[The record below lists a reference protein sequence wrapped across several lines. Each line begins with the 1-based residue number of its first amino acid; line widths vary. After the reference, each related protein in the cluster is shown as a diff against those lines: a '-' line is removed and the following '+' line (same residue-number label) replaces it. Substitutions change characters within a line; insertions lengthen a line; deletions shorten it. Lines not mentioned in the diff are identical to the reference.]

1 MYAFNSWIASL
12 LAWYVVS
19 RTSLHV
25 FDSLVFC
32 PSIKS
37 EMKQNIFDL
46 HVQFVA
52 GRHAGA
58 LFFLNHGNCGLF
70 VFF

>member
-1 MYAFNSWIASL
+1 MCALDSWIASL

-46 HVQFVA
+46 HVICGWQTC
-52 GRHAGA
+52 RSII
-58 LFFLNHGNCGLF
+58 FLKHGNCGLF